1 MQNINMLQMITVVA
15 AKLRLKE
22 ESFPYYSCFQ
32 LFMVANHCRQKFGE
46 SQRLQIIVILILP
59 NLLYPSYI

>member
-32 LFMVANHCRQKFGE
+32 LFMVANLKLNSKIWGTSN
-46 SQRLQIIVILILP
+46 SQHNQT
-59 NLLYPSYI
+59 